1 MYINFGSGLR
11 LLVLLILTI
20 ANSKGD
26 PVRSRP
32 IQKGDDTMKEK
43 ETVCPCATS
52 GWYHITT
59 ISLDIIGHLYIVMR
73 MQRVPDRAGV

>member
-1 MYINFGSGLR
+1 MYMNFGSGLR
-11 LLVLLILTI
+11 RLLLLIFMATAKATPI
-20 ANSKGD
+20 
-26 PVRSRP
+26 RSRP

-59 ISLDIIGHLYIVMR
+59 ISLDIIGHLYSVMR
-73 MQRVPDRAGV
+73 MQRVPGRAGV